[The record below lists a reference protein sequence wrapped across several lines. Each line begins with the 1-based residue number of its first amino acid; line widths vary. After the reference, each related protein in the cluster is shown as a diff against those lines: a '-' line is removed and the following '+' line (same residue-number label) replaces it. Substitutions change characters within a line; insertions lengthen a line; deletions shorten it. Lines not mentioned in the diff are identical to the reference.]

1 MDDLNVLRSKKVI
14 LETELSDYLKNSDY
28 YEKEITATRGRL
40 LRILYQEY
48 KLETDPNNKIAIQN
62 EINFQKKCHL
72 KQLNKRITKNK
83 TNSKSIS
90 HQIPNELAL
99 KFKKL
104 ATNIN
109 SIKSSQTKSEV
120 IGNIVRT
127 GGNVISIAGSIAKIP
142 ISVTLNIGST
152 LAPYIGKLLVQP
164 IQIPVMYFSKLI
176 NPDSKYN
183 GKTITNIGAFLGKTT
198 QQMLELVDKGV
209 RKI

>member
-14 LETELSDYLKNSDY
+14 LEAELSSYLEDSAY

-48 KLETDPNNKIAIQN
+48 KLEPDPNNKIAIQN
-62 EINFQKKCHL
+62 EINFQNKRHL
-72 KQLNKRITKNK
+72 EQLNKRINKNK

-90 HQIPNELAL
+90 HQIPSELAL

-104 ATNIN
+104 TTNIN
-109 SIKSSQTKSEV
+109 SIKNSQTKKEGIANV
-120 IGNIVRT
+120 VKV
-127 GGNVISIAGSIAKIP
+127 GGNVISIASSIAKVP
-142 ISVTLNIGST
+142 ISVALNLGSS

-164 IQIPVMYFSKLI
+164 LQIPVMYFSKLI

-183 GKTITNIGAFLGKTT
+183 GKKITNVGEFLGKTT
-198 QQMLELVDKGV
+198 QQILELVDKGV